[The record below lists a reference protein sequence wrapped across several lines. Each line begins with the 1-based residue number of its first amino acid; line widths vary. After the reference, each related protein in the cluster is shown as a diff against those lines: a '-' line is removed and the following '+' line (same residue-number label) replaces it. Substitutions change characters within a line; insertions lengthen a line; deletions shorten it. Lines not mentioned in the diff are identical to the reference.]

1 MRRRL
6 AVKYIGIMS
15 NQPELT
21 ELLRAL
27 EELSLQ
33 EVRFMCIQLGVKPC
47 TLENI
52 DADHPDTLTR
62 IPKYLQA
69 WLDRGNQ
76 PSWSQVVQCLK
87 LPRLGKATLAN
98 TIEEKHC
105 LCHCVAPAS
114 PSSHSSNTSSGSS
127 IDLEATTFSTPPQH
141 SHCGLEDGLASLPSP
156 TRESKQRHIAKI
168 ASNLELKF
176 ISVINSANVCLTR
189 IRNTPEKL
197 YCFKIALTRLPLS
210 KRYKR
215 LYFLQKKKKKI
226 IRAKG
231 IQAVF
236 DILDPYW
243 NYVDYSLLEYI
254 VKKYC
259 DSTVKKQMKK
269 YKRKLHKFE
278 KGTSVKDYTLAVPD
292 DRCFPQGLSALTAT
306 LKIDA
311 EKCSLYSIRRRKESI
326 AEQASLQQ
334 YTIYTKDVHASS
346 VVLTIAFPRAARK
359 YIEKAMD
366 EEFLNKHDIIP
377 ESVFYGKVWIPRT
390 QAKLGL
396 SIPDLRLSIQED
408 LDTIAMPD
416 PPQNVMEEVSRE
428 MCTLKEYKVYF
439 LLFHPVAHLH
449 HQAT

>member
-1 MRRRL
+1 
-6 AVKYIGIMS
+6 MS

-21 ELLRAL
+21 ELLLAL
-27 EELSLQ
+27 EKLSSQ
-33 EVRFMCIQLGVKPC
+33 EVRYMCVQLGVEQC

-87 LPRLGKATLAN
+87 LRRLGKTTLAN

-105 LCHCVAPAS
+105 LCVAPAS

-127 IDLEATTFSTPPQH
+127 IDLEAATVSTPPQH
-141 SHCGLEDGLASLPSP
+141 SGELGSLPSP
-156 TRESKQRHIAKI
+156 IRESKRQQYRHIAKI

-176 ISVINSANVCLTR
+176 ISVLSSAIVCLTR
-189 IRNTPEKL
+189 IRSTREKF
-197 YCFKIALTRLPLS
+197 YYFKIALTRLPLS

-215 LYFLQKKKKKI
+215 LYFLQKKKRKI

-231 IQAVF
+231 VQAVF

-269 YKRKLHKFE
+269 YKCKLHKFE
-278 KGTSVKDYTLAVPD
+278 KETSVKDYTLAVPD
-292 DRCFPQGLSALTAT
+292 DRRFPQDLSALTAT
-306 LKIDA
+306 LNIDG
-311 EKCSLYSIRRRKESI
+311 EKCSLYSIRRIKESI

-334 YTIYTKDVHASS
+334 YAVYTKDVHASS
-346 VVLTIAFPRAARK
+346 VVLTIAFPRTARK

-366 EEFLNKHDIIP
+366 KEFLNKHDIIP
-377 ESVFYGKVWIPRT
+377 ESVLYGKVCIPRT

-408 LDTIAMPD
+408 FNTIAIPDPQEDFDTIAMPD
-416 PPQNVMEEVSRE
+416 PPQNVMEEVSGV
-428 MCTLKEYKVYF
+428 MCTIRNIMFIFFYF
-439 LLFHPVAHLH
+439 IL
-449 HQAT
+449 

>member
-1 MRRRL
+1 
-6 AVKYIGIMS
+6 MS

-21 ELLRAL
+21 ELLLAL
-27 EELSLQ
+27 EKLSSQ
-33 EVRFMCIQLGVKPC
+33 EVRYMCVQLGVEQC

-76 PSWSQVVQCLK
+76 PSWNQVVECLK
-87 LPRLGKATLAN
+87 SLNLGKTTLAN
-98 TIEEKHC
+98 TIKEKHC
-105 LCHCVAPAS
+105 LCVA

-127 IDLEATTFSTPPQH
+127 IDLEAATTPPQH
-141 SHCGLEDGLASLPSP
+141 SGLEDGLASLPSP
-156 TRESKQRHIAKI
+156 TCESKRRHIAKI

-189 IRNTPEKL
+189 IRSTPEKF
-197 YCFKIALTRLPLS
+197 YYFKIDLTRLPLS

-231 IQAVF
+231 VQAVF

-243 NYVDYSLLEYI
+243 NYVDYSLLDYI

-269 YKRKLHKFE
+269 YKCKLHKFE
-278 KGTSVKDYTLAVPD
+278 KETSVKDYTLAVPD
-292 DRCFPQGLSALTAT
+292 DRRFPQGLSALTAT
-306 LKIDA
+306 LNIDA
-311 EKCSLYSIRRRKESI
+311 EKCSLYSIRRIKESI

-334 YTIYTKDVHASS
+334 YAVYTKDIHASS
-346 VVLTIAFPRAARK
+346 VVLTIAFPRTARK
-359 YIEKAMD
+359 HIEKAMD
-366 EEFLNKHDIIP
+366 EEFLYKHDIIP
-377 ESVFYGKVWIPRT
+377 ESVFYGKVCIPKT
-390 QAKLGL
+390 QAKLDL

-416 PPQNVMEEVSRE
+416 PPQNVMEEVSGV
-428 MCTLKEYKVYF
+428 MCTLKEHNVYF
-439 LLFHPVAHLH
+439 ILFYPLAHLH

>member
-1 MRRRL
+1 
-6 AVKYIGIMS
+6 MS

-21 ELLRAL
+21 ELLLAL
-27 EELSLQ
+27 EELSSQ
-33 EVRFMCIQLGVKPC
+33 EVRYMCVQLGVEQC

-52 DADHPDTLTR
+52 DADHSDTLTR

-87 LPRLGKATLAN
+87 LRRLGKTTLAN

-105 LCHCVAPAS
+105 LCVAPAS

-127 IDLEATTFSTPPQH
+127 VDLEAATVLTPPQH
-141 SHCGLEDGLASLPSP
+141 TGGLASLPSP
-156 TRESKQRHIAKI
+156 TCESKRRHIAKI

-189 IRNTPEKL
+189 IRSTPEKF
-197 YCFKIALTRLPLS
+197 YYFKIALTRLPLS

-215 LYFLQKKKKKI
+215 LYFLQKKKRKI

-231 IQAVF
+231 VQAVF

-243 NYVDYSLLEYI
+243 NYVDYSLLDYI

-269 YKRKLHKFE
+269 YKCKLHKFE
-278 KGTSVKDYTLAVPD
+278 KETSVKDYTLAVPD
-292 DRCFPQGLSALTAT
+292 DRRFPQDLSALTAT
-306 LKIDA
+306 LNIDG
-311 EKCSLYSIRRRKESI
+311 EKCSLYSIRRIKESI

-334 YTIYTKDVHASS
+334 YAVYTKDVHASS
-346 VVLTIAFPRAARK
+346 VVLTIAFPRTARK

-366 EEFLNKHDIIP
+366 KKFLNKHDIIP
-377 ESVFYGKVWIPRT
+377 ESVFYGKVCIPRT
-390 QAKLGL
+390 QAKLDL
-396 SIPDLRLSIQED
+396 SISDLRQSIQEN
-408 LDTIAMPD
+408 LDTITMPD
-416 PPQNVMEEVSRE
+416 PPQNVMEEVSE
-428 MCTLKEYKVYF
+428 VMCTVKEYNVYF
-439 LLFHPVAHLH
+439 LLFHLVAYLH
-449 HQAT
+449 HQAM

>member
-1 MRRRL
+1 
-6 AVKYIGIMS
+6 MS

-21 ELLRAL
+21 ELLLAL
-27 EELSLQ
+27 EELSSQ
-33 EVRFMCIQLGVKPC
+33 EVRYMCVQLGVEHC

-62 IPKYLQA
+62 IPKYLKV

-76 PSWSQVVQCLK
+76 PSWSQVVKCLK
-87 LPRLGKATLAN
+87 LRRLGKTTLAK
-98 TIEEKHC
+98 TIEEKYC
-105 LCHCVAPAS
+105 LCVAPAS

-127 IDLEATTFSTPPQH
+127 IQLEAATFSTPPQC
-141 SHCGLEDGLASLPSP
+141 SGLEDPGDGLASLPSP
-156 TRESKQRHIAKI
+156 TCKSKRQQYRHIAKI

-189 IRNTPEKL
+189 VRSTPEKF
-197 YCFKIALTRLPLS
+197 YYFKIDLTRLPLS

-215 LYFLQKKKKKI
+215 LYFLQKKI

-259 DSTVKKQMKK
+259 DRTVKKQMKK

-278 KGTSVKDYTLAVPD
+278 KATSVKDYTLAVPD
-292 DRCFPQGLSALTAT
+292 DRRFPQDLSALTAT

-311 EKCSLYSIRRRKESI
+311 EKCSLYSIYGGEKSPLLSRLHYSNMLFTRKI
-326 AEQASLQQ
+326 FMPA
-334 YTIYTKDVHASS
+334 
-346 VVLTIAFPRAARK
+346 
-359 YIEKAMD
+359 
-366 EEFLNKHDIIP
+366 
-377 ESVFYGKVWIPRT
+377 
-390 QAKLGL
+390 L
-396 SIPDLRLSIQED
+396 S
-408 LDTIAMPD
+408 
-416 PPQNVMEEVSRE
+416 
-428 MCTLKEYKVYF
+428 C
-439 LLFHPVAHLH
+439 
-449 HQAT
+449 